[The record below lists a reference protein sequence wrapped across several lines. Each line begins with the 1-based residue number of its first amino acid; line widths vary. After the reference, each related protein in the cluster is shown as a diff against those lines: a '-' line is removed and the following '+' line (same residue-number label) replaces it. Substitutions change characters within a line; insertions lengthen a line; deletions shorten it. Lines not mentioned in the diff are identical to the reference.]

1 MNGTGDDVTTYGTKV
16 NYNDIIGSSFFV
28 AAGESFDLGFFNK
41 QYYVSA
47 IEFDVPE
54 PATAGLLALGLV

>member
-47 IEFDVPE
+47 IEFDVP
-54 PATAGLLALGLV
+54 